1 VPANA
6 KHPILF
12 DIRCELQVL
21 SEAAHNVYI
30 ILKKL
35 EKCDKKSCMYCTTE
49 PQMQEKDSIGV
60 VTLACCLLVHIFAK
74 SYWKQLSVLFGL
86 VVGYIVA
93 VCMGMVDF
101 SALSGTS
108 VIALP
113 HIMPFK
119 PEFN

>member
-1 VPANA
+1 M
-6 KHPILF
+6 
-12 DIRCELQVL
+12 L

-113 HIMPFK
+113 HIML
-119 PEFN
+119 

>member
-1 VPANA
+1 MWEVPSRVRWDFLPNTGS
-6 KHPILF
+6 
-12 DIRCELQVL
+12 R
-21 SEAAHNVYI
+21 
-30 ILKKL
+30 
-35 EKCDKKSCMYCTTE
+35 
-49 PQMQEKDSIGV
+49 
-60 VTLACCLLVHIFAK
+60 
-74 SYWKQLSVLFGL
+74 LSVLFGL

>member
-1 VPANA
+1 MYVLHDRATDA
-6 KHPILF
+6 GKRLHWSS
-12 DIRCELQVL
+12 DAGVL
-21 SEAAHNVYI
+21 SARPYI
-30 ILKKL
+30 
-35 EKCDKKSCMYCTTE
+35 C
-49 PQMQEKDSIGV
+49 
-60 VTLACCLLVHIFAK
+60 K

>member
-1 VPANA
+1 
-6 KHPILF
+6 
-12 DIRCELQVL
+12 
-21 SEAAHNVYI
+21 
-30 ILKKL
+30 
-35 EKCDKKSCMYCTTE
+35 MYC
-49 PQMQEKDSIGV
+49 
-60 VTLACCLLVHIFAK
+60 TLACCLLFHIFAK

-93 VCMGMVDF
+93 MCMGMVDF

>member
-1 VPANA
+1 
-6 KHPILF
+6 
-12 DIRCELQVL
+12 
-21 SEAAHNVYI
+21 
-30 ILKKL
+30 
-35 EKCDKKSCMYCTTE
+35 
-49 PQMQEKDSIGV
+49 MQEKDSIGV

-86 VVGYIVA
+86 
-93 VCMGMVDF
+93 MVDF

>member
-1 VPANA
+1 MAWYDEAVFYHIYPLGLAGG
-6 KHPILF
+6 PI
-12 DIRCELQVL
+12 E
-21 SEAAHNVYI
+21 
-30 ILKKL
+30 
-35 EKCDKKSCMYCTTE
+35 
-49 PQMQEKDSIGV
+49 G
-60 VTLACCLLVHIFAK
+60 TLGLFAK
-74 SYWKQLSVLFGL
+74 YWKQLSVLFGL

>member
-1 VPANA
+1 
-6 KHPILF
+6 
-12 DIRCELQVL
+12 
-21 SEAAHNVYI
+21 
-30 ILKKL
+30 
-35 EKCDKKSCMYCTTE
+35 MYCTTE

-108 VIALP
+108 VKALP